1 MEDKLLDNKLERFD
15 FSQCH
20 NIKETLLGK
29 LLTMHR
35 MDNMSAQWSKNLS
48 DEELDMAV
56 AAGNPALQEKKNKEI
71 E

>member
-20 NIKETLLGK
+20 TIKETLLDK

-35 MDNMSAQWSKNLS
+35 MDNRSTHWSKSMS
-48 DEELDMAV
+48 DDELDMAT
-56 AAGNPALQEKKNKEI
+56 AAGNPAVQNKPEI
-71 E
+71 K

>member
-20 NIKETLLGK
+20 SIKETLLGK

-56 AAGNPALQEKKNKEI
+56 AAGNPALQEKNNKEI